1 MEPETNA
8 QNVVVRFPD
17 ESRDFQFPDDP
28 LAEGDVIWHEGERY
42 RVRDIASRDG
52 AGPIATVEIESHG
65 LGDNP
70 GSE

>member
-1 MEPETNA
+1 MNA
-8 QNVVVRFPD
+8 QDVVVRFPD
-17 ESRDFQFPDDP
+17 EIRDFRFAEDP

-42 RVRDIASRDG
+42 RVLHIASGDG

-65 LGDNP
+65 LGDNL